1 MWSIR
6 RITHVTGILANI
18 TVIASLSIAVMSYLQ
33 QIKQTKRDTAVS
45 MVTAFNSGDML
56 AIQRRLSIEFAKLK
70 LGQLQGVA
78 VKRET
83 IGEIVENMVAT
94 SAEPAETQQDIITL
108 VSNLDDIAVCVTA
121 ETCDRSVVEASLG
134 ETASRYACLLLP
146 YTTGL
151 GQELLLE
158 GLGDS
163 LRQFVDYETNC

>member
-6 RITHVTGILANI
+6 RVTDVTTILANL
-18 TVIASLSIAVMSYLQ
+18 TVVVSLSIAVMSYRQ

-70 LGQLQGVA
+70 LGQLEGVA
-78 VKRET
+78 VKRDT
-83 IGEIVENMVAT
+83 IGTIVLNMVVS

-108 VSNLDDIAVCVTA
+108 VSNLDDIAVCVA
-121 ETCDRSVVEASLG
+121 AGTCDKNVVETSLG

-146 YTTGL
+146 YTARL
-151 GQELLLE
+151 GQELLLD

-163 LRQFVDYETNC
+163 LRQFIDYETKC